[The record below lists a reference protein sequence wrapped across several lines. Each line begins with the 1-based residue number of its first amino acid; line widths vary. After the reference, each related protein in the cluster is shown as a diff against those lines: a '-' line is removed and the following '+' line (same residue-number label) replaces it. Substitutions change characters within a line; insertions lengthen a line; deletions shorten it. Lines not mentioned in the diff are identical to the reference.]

1 MSYERCVATYL
12 RLREEH
18 RDNPE
23 LLALVE
29 QFGYEIAYL
38 RTHEEL
44 TAKLEAQLAIEKAR
58 DSSSRG

>member
-1 MSYERCVATYL
+1 MSYERCLSTY
-12 RLREEH
+12 RQLREEH

-29 QFGYEIAYL
+29 QFGYEIAYV

-44 TAKLEAQLAIEKAR
+44 TAKLAAQIAIEKAR
-58 DSSSRG
+58 ESSRPQ